1 MSNTPAAPAQRAE
14 ASVRTWVKSQQ
25 QLHPKPGHF
34 SAAFNTL
41 AFAGVILILAEALD
55 PPKFTVLPEKPFLRW
70 IISKK

>member
-34 SAAFNTL
+34 SAAFNN
-41 AFAGVILILAEALD
+41 FIKGVDDFGTKIQPLMKCRQERLVAAA
-55 PPKFTVLPEKPFLRW
+55 
-70 IISKK
+70 